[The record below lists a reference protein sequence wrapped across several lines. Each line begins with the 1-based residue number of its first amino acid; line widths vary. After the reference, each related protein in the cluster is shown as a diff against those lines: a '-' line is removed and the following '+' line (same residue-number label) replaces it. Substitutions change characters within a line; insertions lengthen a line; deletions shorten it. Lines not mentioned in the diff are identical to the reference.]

1 MIGPVVPETPTKV
14 PVHRSAGGV
23 PSKEMTAAS
32 VLDRSDFDQLLT
44 LLADQGY
51 QPIGPILEGG
61 RIVYGPLSSSTDLP
75 VGKTDLHD
83 GGMYRIIDR
92 TDEALFG
99 YNLPSDS
106 WKQYLFPPR
115 TLLWSAEAS
124 NGSFTVKQPDDEPPR
139 YALIGVR
146 ACEIAAIAIQD
157 RVFGGAYPDPHYG
170 SIRDRLLI
178 VGVNCVKA
186 GGTCFCSSM
195 GTGPEITDG
204 YDLVLTELI
213 DGQDHRFLISGGTAT
228 GDDILNRLSL
238 TPSDPADRS
247 RADQLIADAAD
258 HMGRVL
264 DTDGIK
270 ELLYENAE
278 HPRWDTVASRCL
290 LCANCTLACPTCFC
304 STTEDRPSLDGA
316 VAERWRTW
324 DSCFSLEYSYIH
336 GGAIRSSAKARY
348 RQWMTHKLAT
358 WIDQFGTSGCVGC
371 GRCITWCPVGIDIT
385 EEVKAIRTE
394 ETAHAHR

>member
-1 MIGPVVPETPTKV
+1 MVPVVPETPTKV
-14 PVHRSAGGV
+14 PVAGIAPGV

-32 VLDRSDFDQLLT
+32 VLERSDFDQLLA
-44 LLADQGY
+44 LLVDQGY

-61 RIVYGPLSSSTDLP
+61 RIVYGPIDSSHDLP

-83 GGMYRIIDR
+83 GGMYRIVDR
-92 TDEALFG
+92 QDQALFG

-106 WKQYLFPPR
+106 WKQYLFPPH
-115 TLLWSAEAS
+115 TLLWSAVRS
-124 NGSFTVKQPDDEPPR
+124 GGSFTVNPPGGEAPR
-139 YALIGVR
+139 YALFGVR
-146 ACEIAAIAIQD
+146 ACELAAIEIQD
-157 RVFGGAYPDPHYG
+157 RVFDGAYPDPHYA
-170 SIRDRLLI
+170 SIRERVFI
-178 VGVNCVKA
+178 VGVNCVQA
-186 GGTCFCSSM
+186 GGTCFCASM
-195 GTGPEITDG
+195 GTGPELTDG
-204 YDLVLTELI
+204 YDIVMTELV
-213 DGQDHRFLISGGTAT
+213 DGDEHRFLIRSGTDAGSDVL
-228 GDDILNRLSL
+228 GRLPL
-238 TPSDPADRS
+238 TPAEPADS
-247 RADQLIADAAD
+247 AQAEQLIADAAD

-264 DTDGIK
+264 DTGGIK

-278 HPRWDTVASRCL
+278 HPRWDDVASRCL
-290 LCANCTLACPTCFC
+290 LCTNCTMVCPTCFC
-304 STTEDRPSLDGA
+304 ATTEDRPSLDGA
-316 VAERWRTW
+316 VAERWRAW

-394 ETAHAHR
+394 EAAHAHR